1 MSRKLKKNLIRIIIA
16 LILFLIVL
24 ALDKIFDLSNH
35 ISNRYGWIALFGLYL
50 IIYIYIGY
58 DVLSKSLHNIRNG
71 QIFDENFL
79 MSIAT
84 LGAFGIAIYKG
95 ILVSKGRDEDI
106 EGFDE
111 ACAVLL
117 FYQVGEWFQS
127 YAVQKSRKDI
137 KALMNI
143 RPDYANIVRDNLEE
157 SVSPEDVHIGD
168 IIVIHPGEKIPLDG
182 IVIKGQSSIDAKS
195 LTGESIPV
203 DVFEGNEILSGTLN
217 LTSDIWIKV
226 TKEFYDSTVSKILN
240 LVENAS
246 NQKSKTEAFIT
257 KFARIYTP
265 IVVISALLIAIIP
278 PTIYSII
285 GDYHKWDLWIYKALS
300 FLVVSCPCALVIS
313 IPLAFFAG
321 IGAASA
327 NGVLVKGSNYL
338 ELLNKSN
345 IFVFD
350 KTGTLTKG
358 NLSIKEI
365 IPLDRKDEIIR
376 LAAIAEKNS
385 NHPIGR
391 SIVGY
396 YDGEIEDYILEND
409 AGYGIIARNGSDT
422 IYCGNKKLM
431 DKYNISCE
439 DCDLTSVHVA
449 RNGEYIG
456 LIILEDEIKKESK
469 DVISYLNKTGKTI
482 MLTGDNIK
490 TAEHVSKEINLTS
503 YKASLL
509 PQDKVYEIEK
519 MIQEKNQNDVLVFVG
534 DGINDAPS
542 LMMSDIGISMGGV
555 GSDAAIEAS
564 DIVLM
569 NDDLNGII
577 KAKKIA
583 KKTMRISLE
592 NIIFAI
598 GVKIL
603 ILILSVIGIANM
615 YLAVFGDVGV
625 ACLAILNSMRV
636 NSKYK

>member
-1 MSRKLKKNLIRIIIA
+1 MSKKLKRNLIRIIIA
-16 LILFLIVL
+16 LVLFVIALV
-24 ALDKIFDLSNH
+24 LDKVVGIGDI
-35 ISNRYGWIALFGLYL
+35 ISKRYGWLAVLGMYL
-50 IIYIYIGY
+50 IVYFYIGY
-58 DVLSKSLHNIRNG
+58 DVLLKSAHNIRNG
-71 QIFDENFL
+71 QVFDENFL

-95 ILVSKGRDEDI
+95 VLVSRGHDEDI

-143 RPDYANIVRDNLEE
+143 RPDYANVIRNETEVEVNPEE
-157 SVSPEDVHIGD
+157 VHIGD
-168 IIVIHPGEKIPLDG
+168 IIVVHPGEKIPLDG
-182 IVIKGQSSIDAKS
+182 VVIKGRTSIDAKS
-195 LTGESIPV
+195 LTGESIPL
-203 DVFEGNEILSGTLN
+203 DVSEGHDILSGTLN

-226 TKEFYDSTVSKILN
+226 TREFYDSTVSKILN

-246 NQKSKTEAFIT
+246 SQKSKTESFIT

-265 IVVISALLIAIIP
+265 IVVISALIIAIIP
-278 PTIYSII
+278 PTIYSIK
-285 GDYHKWDLWIYKALS
+285 GNNHMWDLWIYKALS

-321 IGAASA
+321 IGASSA

-358 NLSIKEI
+358 NLSIKEV
-365 IPLDRKDEIIR
+365 IPEDRRDEIIH

-385 NHPIGR
+385 NHPIAK
-391 SIVGY
+391 SIIEY
-396 YDGEIEDYILEND
+396 YSGDIEDYVLENE
-409 AGYGIIARNGSDT
+409 AGYGIIARNGNDT

-431 DKYNISCE
+431 DKYNIPCE
-439 DCDLTSVHVA
+439 YNELTSVYVA
-449 RNGEYIG
+449 RNNEYIG
-456 LIILEDEIKKESK
+456 LIVLEDEVKEEAL
-469 DVISYLNKTGKTI
+469 DVISYLNKNGKTI
-482 MLTGDNIK
+482 MLTGDNPK
-490 TAEHVSKEINLTS
+490 TAERVAESINLTS

-509 PQDKVYEIEK
+509 PQDKVYEIEELINK
-519 MIQEKNQNDVLVFVG
+519 KNPYDVLVFVG

-569 NDDLNGII
+569 NDNLNGII

-598 GVKIL
+598 GVKIA
-603 ILILSVIGIANM
+603 ILILSVLGIANM

>member
-1 MSRKLKKNLIRIIIA
+1 MKKRLIRIIIS
-16 LILFLIVL
+16 LILFVSLFTV
-24 ALDKIFDLSNH
+24 DKIIDLESVVDMDFP
-35 ISNRYGWIALFGLYL
+35 ILPFCLYL
-50 IIYIYIGY
+50 VVYLIIGY
-58 DVLSKSLHNIRNG
+58 DVLFKAIRNIIHG

-79 MSIAT
+79 MSVAT
-84 LGAFGIAIYKG
+84 IGAYAIFAF
-95 ILVSKGRDEDI
+95 S
-106 EGFDE
+106 E
-111 ACAVLL
+111 AVAVLL
-117 FYQVGEWFQS
+117 FYQIGEYFQD
-127 YAVQKSRKDI
+127 YAVNRSRKSI
-137 KALMNI
+137 SSLMDI
-143 RPDYANIVRDNLEE
+143 RPDYANLLVDGEYKEVDPEE
-157 SVSPEDVHIGD
+157 VKVGD
-168 IIVIHPGEKIPLDG
+168 TILVKPGERIPLDG
-182 IVIKGQSSIDAKS
+182 IIIKGESSLDTKS
-195 LTGESIPV
+195 LTGEALPKE
-203 DVFEGNEILSGTLN
+203 VFTNDLVISGCVNLS
-217 LTSDIWIKV
+217 SQIEIKV
-226 TKEFYDSTVSKILN
+226 EKEFYDSTVSKILN

-285 GDYHKWDLWIYKALS
+285 GDYHKWDIWIYKALS

-365 IPLDRKDEIIR
+365 IPSNRKDEIIR

-431 DKYNISCE
+431 DKYNISCK
-439 DCDLTSVHVA
+439 DLSLTSVHVA